1 MRMTEVRERQGNPGT
16 YEDSLI
22 INGSKNKIRKVDERR
37 IEYIKEFQS
46 PDELYQGLIKRV
58 QKYHPSDD

>member
-1 MRMTEVRERQGNPGT
+1 MAEAREIQGNPGT

-37 IEYIKEFQS
+37 IEKIKVEITPHLES
-46 PDELYQGLIKRV
+46 EDDDDDDDE
-58 QKYHPSDD
+58 DDD